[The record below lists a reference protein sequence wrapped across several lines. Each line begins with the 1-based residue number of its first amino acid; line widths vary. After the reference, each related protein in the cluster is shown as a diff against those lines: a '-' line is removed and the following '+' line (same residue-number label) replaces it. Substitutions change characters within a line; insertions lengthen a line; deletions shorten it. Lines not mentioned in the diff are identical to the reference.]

1 MARMLFMSALI
12 IVSACGGQ
20 ATSTSGSTL
29 TVFAAA
35 SLTDAFTELGRSF
48 EAANPGVNVAFN
60 FAGSNQL
67 AAQIK
72 GGAPVDVFASAN
84 ERQMAT
90 AVESGRIDPEEPR
103 IFVTNRLVAVF
114 PADNPAGIAQLQD
127 LARPGTLLVLA
138 SEQVPVGQYSL
149 DFLDRASQNVAFG
162 PSFREGVLNN
172 VVSYEENVRSVLNKV
187 VLGEADS
194 GVVYSSDLVGVDNIR
209 HLEIP
214 NALNLI
220 AVYPIAQLKDSS
232 LPELS
237 RAFVDFILS
246 PGGREILARHGFDT
260 PE

>member
-1 MARMLFMSALI
+1 
-12 IVSACGGQ
+12 
-20 ATSTSGSTL
+20 L

-35 SLTDAFTELGRSF
+35 SLTDAFTELGQSF

-60 FAGSNQL
+60 FAGANQL
-67 AAQIK
+67 AAQIN

-90 AVESGRIDPEEPR
+90 AVESGRIDAEEPK
-103 IFVTNRLVAVF
+103 IFVTNRLVVVI
-114 PADNPAGIAQLQD
+114 PADNPAGITQLQD

-138 SEQVPVGQYSL
+138 AVEVPVGQYSL
-149 DFLDRASQNVAFG
+149 EFLGRASQDVAFS
-162 PSFREGVLNN
+162 PSFREDVLNN

-187 VLGEADS
+187 VLGEVDA
-194 GVVYSSDLVGVDNIR
+194 GIVYSSDLVGVDSVR

-214 NALNLI
+214 DPLNLI

-246 PGGREILARHGFDT
+246 PDGREILARYGFDT